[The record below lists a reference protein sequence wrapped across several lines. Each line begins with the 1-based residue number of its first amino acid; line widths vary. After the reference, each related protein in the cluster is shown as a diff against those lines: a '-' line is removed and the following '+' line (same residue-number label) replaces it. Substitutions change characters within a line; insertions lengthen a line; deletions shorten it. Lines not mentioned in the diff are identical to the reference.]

1 MNVGHVVVG
10 SGIQMAGGVCST
22 YYFHL
27 SFRRKKCT
35 YLRKPLKMFFFPFV
49 MFISH
54 FRFFFVWLK
63 KQNMTSES
71 YIFF

>member
-27 SFRRKKCT
+27 SFRRKK
-35 YLRKPLKMFFFPFV
+35 L
-49 MFISH
+49 FIFENH
-54 FRFFFVWLK
+54 
-63 KQNMTSES
+63 
-71 YIFF
+71 